1 MMKNIYNMF
10 RLPLSTIA
18 HEELYELREE
28 NDSLTISGYNNQRVF
43 PWGNTNYSIRNS
55 KKTIMG

>member
-1 MMKNIYNMF
+1 MKNIYNMF

-28 NDSLTISGYNNQRVF
+28 NDSLTISG
-43 PWGNTNYSIRNS
+43 
-55 KKTIMG
+55 